1 MPESTWL
8 VKGVRWTKSAAL
20 RDCPIVYVT
29 HTSSTPAVAAGT
41 LDTQLSGCPL
51 GYLTKQESIAIPG
64 VPNLLIRSLLNN
76 QQFYDPEDAALDLG
90 ISSAFW
96 SLFGLLWPSGSRL
109 AERVA
114 LRPVNADERI
124 LEIGC
129 GLALSSLV
137 GHRLGANITASDCHP
152 LAGEF
157 LRENLRLNALSPMD
171 YQHGH
176 WGRHTPQQQDPIVNT
191 KFDLIIGSDILYER
205 DERGDLAHYINEHIE
220 DHAEVWVVDPNRGN
234 RAHFHRN
241 MAAQGFALS
250 EESLDISATDHEA
263 AYKGRMLTY
272 SRD

>member
-1 MPESTWL
+1 M
-8 VKGVRWTKSAAL
+8 SADAGAIDSL
-20 RDCPIVYVT
+20 PIV
-29 HTSSTPAVAAGT
+29 SAP
-41 LDTQLSGCPL
+41 
-51 GYLTKQESIAIPG
+51 GYLTKQESIAVHG
-64 VPNLLIRSLLNN
+64 VPNLLVRSLLDK
-76 QQFYDPEDAALDLG
+76 QQFYDPEDAALSLG

-109 AERVA
+109 AERLA
-114 LRPVNADERI
+114 LRPVSTHERI

-137 GHRLGANITASDCHP
+137 GHRRGANITASDCHP

-157 LRENLRLNALSPMD
+157 LRENLRLNKLSPMN

-176 WGRHTPQQQDPIVNT
+176 WGQHSEQHQDPKVNSR
-191 KFDLIIGSDILYER
+191 FDLIIGSDILYER
-205 DERGDLAHYINEHIE
+205 DEQGDLAHYINEHLE

-241 MAAQGFALS
+241 MAAQGFSLR
-250 EESLDISATDHEA
+250 EEVLDISATETEA

-272 SRD
+272 LRD

>member
-1 MPESTWL
+1 MDSLPT
-8 VKGVRWTKSAAL
+8 VSA
-20 RDCPIVYVT
+20 P
-29 HTSSTPAVAAGT
+29 
-41 LDTQLSGCPL
+41 
-51 GYLTKQESIAIPG
+51 GYLTKQESIAVHG
-64 VPNLLIRSLLNN
+64 VPNLLVRSLLDK

-109 AERVA
+109 AERLA
-114 LRPVNADERI
+114 LRPVSTHERI

-137 GHRLGANITASDCHP
+137 GHRRGANITASDCHP
-152 LAGEF
+152 LAGEC
-157 LRENLRLNALSPMD
+157 LRENLRLNKLSPMN

-176 WGRHTPQQQDPIVNT
+176 WGQHSEQHQDPKVNSR
-191 KFDLIIGSDILYER
+191 FDLIIGSDILYER
-205 DERGDLAHYINEHIE
+205 DEQGDLAHYINEHLE

-241 MAAQGFALS
+241 MAAQGFSLR
-250 EESLDISATDHEA
+250 EEVLDISATETEA

-272 SRD
+272 LRD

>member
-1 MPESTWL
+1 MPVDAGAMDSL
-8 VKGVRWTKSAAL
+8 PPASA
-20 RDCPIVYVT
+20 P
-29 HTSSTPAVAAGT
+29 
-41 LDTQLSGCPL
+41 
-51 GYLTKQESIAIPG
+51 GYLTKQESIAVHG
-64 VPNLLIRSLLNN
+64 VPNLLVRSLLDK
-76 QQFYDPEDAALDLG
+76 QQFYDPEDAALALG

-109 AERVA
+109 AERLA
-114 LRPVNADERI
+114 LRPVSTHERI

-137 GHRLGANITASDCHP
+137 GHRRGANITASDCHP

-157 LRENLRLNALSPMD
+157 LRENLRLNKLSPMN

-176 WGRHTPQQQDPIVNT
+176 WGQHSEQHQDPKVNSR
-191 KFDLIIGSDILYER
+191 FDLIIGSDILYER
-205 DERGDLAHYINEHIE
+205 DEQGDLAHYINEHLE

-241 MAAQGFALS
+241 MAAQGFRLR
-250 EESLDISATDHEA
+250 EEVLDISATETQA

-272 SRD
+272 LRD

>member
-1 MPESTWL
+1 M
-8 VKGVRWTKSAAL
+8 R
-20 RDCPIVYVT
+20 VT
-29 HTSSTPAVAAGT
+29 SKATDAYRVCLNVLLPHT
-41 LDTQLSGCPL
+41 QHL
-51 GYLTKQESIAIPG
+51 GYQTKQESIAVQG
-64 VPNLLIRSLLNN
+64 VPNLVIRSLLNK
-76 QQFYDPEDAALDLG
+76 QQFYDPGNAALDLG

-109 AERVA
+109 AERMA

-124 LEIGC
+124 LELGC
-129 GLALSSLV
+129 GLGLASLV
-137 GHRLGANITASDCHP
+137 GHRRGANITASDCHP

-157 LRENLRLNALSPMD
+157 LRENLRLNQLSPMS

-176 WGRHTPQQQDPIVNT
+176 WGQHAAQQQDPAVSS

-205 DERGDLAHYINEHIE
+205 DEQGDLANYIHQHME

-241 MAAQGFALS
+241 MAAQGFALK
-250 EESLDISATDHEA
+250 EECLDISATSDA
-263 AYKGRMLTY
+263 SAYKGRMLTY

>member
-1 MPESTWL
+1 MPAL
-8 VKGVRWTKSAAL
+8 ALDNPQSAS
-20 RDCPIVYVT
+20 R
-29 HTSSTPAVAAGT
+29 H
-41 LDTQLSGCPL
+41 
-51 GYLTKQESIAIPG
+51 GYLTKHESIAIHG
-64 VPNLLIRSLLNN
+64 VPNLLIRSLLDK
-76 QQFYDPEDAALDLG
+76 QQFYDPENAALALG

-96 SLFGLLWPSGSRL
+96 SLFGLLWPSGSKL
-109 AERVA
+109 AERMA
-114 LRPVNADERI
+114 LRPVNAQERI

-137 GHRLGANITASDCHP
+137 GHRRGANITASDCHP

-157 LRENLRLNALSPMD
+157 LKENLRLNHLGPMN
-171 YQHGH
+171 YRHGH
-176 WGRHTPQQQDPIVNT
+176 WGEHAPQQQDLAVSS

-234 RAHFHRN
+234 RSHFHRN

-250 EESLDISATDHEA
+250 EEPLDISATENVA

>member
-1 MPESTWL
+1 MTQASSISYPAKNSQD
-8 VKGVRWTKSAAL
+8 AL
-20 RDCPIVYVT
+20 
-29 HTSSTPAVAAGT
+29 HTSNA
-41 LDTQLSGCPL
+41 Q
-51 GYLTKQESIAIPG
+51 GYQTKQESIAIQG
-64 VPNLLIRSLLNN
+64 VPNLLIRSLLDN
-76 QQFYDPEDAALDLG
+76 QQFYDPKDAALHLG

-96 SLFGLLWPSGSRL
+96 SLFGLLWPSGSHL
-109 AERVA
+109 AERMA

-137 GHRLGANITASDCHP
+137 GHRRGANITASDCHP

-157 LRENLRLNALSPMD
+157 LRENLRLNNLSAMN
-171 YQHGH
+171 YRHGH
-176 WGRHTPQQQDPIVNT
+176 WGQHAAQQQDPAVNS

-205 DERGDLAHYINEHIE
+205 DEKGDLAHYINDHME

-234 RAHFHRN
+234 RSHFHRN

-250 EESLDISATDHEA
+250 EQSLDILATENSA

>member
-1 MPESTWL
+1 MP
-8 VKGVRWTKSAAL
+8 A
-20 RDCPIVYVT
+20 D
-29 HTSSTPAVAAGT
+29 AAG
-41 LDTQLSGCPL
+41 LLGALASDAPL
-51 GYLTKQESIAIPG
+51 GFLTKQESIAIQG
-64 VPNLLIRSLLNN
+64 VPNLLIRSLLDK

-109 AERVA
+109 AERLA
-114 LRPVNADERI
+114 LRHVNPSERI

-137 GHRLGANITASDCHP
+137 GHRRGANITASDCHP

-157 LRENLRLNALSPMD
+157 LRENLRLNELSPMD
-171 YQHGH
+171 YLHGH
-176 WGRHTPQQQDPIVNT
+176 WGQHAAQQKDPKVSS

-205 DERGDLAHYINEHIE
+205 DEQGDLAHYINDHIE

-241 MAAQGFALS
+241 MAAQGFSLS
-250 EESLDISATDHEA
+250 EESLDISATNNEA